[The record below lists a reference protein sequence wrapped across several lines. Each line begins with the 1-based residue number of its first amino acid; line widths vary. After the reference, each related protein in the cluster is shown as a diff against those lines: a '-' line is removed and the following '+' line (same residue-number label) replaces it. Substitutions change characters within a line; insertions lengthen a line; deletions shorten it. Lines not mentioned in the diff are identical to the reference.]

1 MASKINYDDKVS
13 LQTQENIPD
22 VNKVSSKDM
31 NEIKTVVNANADELD
46 VANKNIKNLQEAQ
59 GTNNTDITNLK
70 NRATTLENDNTT
82 NKSDI
87 SNLKTDNEANKSDI
101 SNLQNNKV
109 DKEEGKG
116 LSTEDFTTELKSKLE
131 GLENYNDTEIKEDIE
146 EVKNDLNNKVDKVEG
161 KNLSTNDFT
170 NEYKQKLEDLNNY
183 DDTQIKTD
191 ITELQEK
198 VTTLGE
204 VNTTNKSNIE
214 ALQEDNTQNKAN
226 IEELQ
231 ESQKEQNNEIDILT
245 NALPSE
251 TVEGETVNI
260 KGTIPVKFK
269 EFGVGGNNKQESRE
283 GYNEFK
289 TDTYLTKTFR
299 AGIPT
304 GDTSNAEI
312 NSYDENNVNF
322 STIQAGYFG
331 VLTEPVLIANG
342 ETKYISLT
350 LAGGNSDIRVGLIN
364 KTGENAYESLQIKSN
379 LLNQKYEW
387 AYTNNTGND
396 VDLCL
401 GIWTNSSDTYTIDV
415 SNIMITDSMG
425 KAYEPYGA
433 MPSTEFPSPVKCV
446 GSNKNILQINTDYFE
461 FTERGIKNKP
471 NAVGKTISEI
481 ELKKGQT
488 IKIGFKLF
496 SKPTQNTT
504 FTCDLDN
511 IENSSLNIGRFNNY
525 NLNQKYE
532 IEYTATED
540 VVMKYTLN
548 GNSNN
553 EEFEFQLWA
562 EYDELTNYSK
572 FGEGS
577 TEIKKVNKNILQ
589 INTDYF
595 EYTERG
601 IKRNST
607 KYDGA
612 TVTTFKIKKGQ
623 KIKIGLL
630 LFTKPT
636 TSTTFSFYEDGTTN
650 SIYGFNNINNN
661 TLNQIYEK
669 EYTATEDV
677 ELSFRLWGNSN
688 NEEFEFQLW
697 AELNELTDYE
707 QHKEQN
713 YTLTIQQEMLSGDYF
728 DLENGKE
735 VHKFIKKKITSADGW
750 FIGSNPNQETT
761 LRLVSNCSVPGL
773 SADKINAYSNY
784 FPAKTAN
791 YLWNNEEIGVAQ
803 SQSELIIRVEKSEF
817 PDISSFNNFI
827 DTHDVY
833 IYYTAPE
840 PIELDLTEEQST
852 ILEQLSNMKAY
863 EGETNIFSTD
873 ETSPIF
879 KITAVQKA
887 SALLTQ
893 VNDLNNKIAQLSQQ
907 ILEIAGGN

>member
-1 MASKINYDDKVS
+1 MWIPA
-13 LQTQENIPD
+13 NI
-22 VNKVSSKDM
+22 
-31 NEIKTVVNANADELD
+31 TVNATFS
-46 VANKNIKNLQEAQ
+46 IQ
-59 GTNNTDITNLK
+59 I
-70 NRATTLENDNTT
+70 
-82 NKSDI
+82 
-87 SNLKTDNEANKSDI
+87 
-101 SNLQNNKV
+101 
-109 DKEEGKG
+109 EEG
-116 LSTEDFTTELKSKLE
+116 TEFT
-131 GLENYNDTEIKEDIE
+131 GYE
-146 EVKNDLNNKVDKVEG
+146 E
-161 KNLSTNDFT
+161 
-170 NEYKQKLEDLNNY
+170 
-183 DDTQIKTD
+183 
-191 ITELQEK
+191 
-198 VTTLGE
+198 
-204 VNTTNKSNIE
+204 
-214 ALQEDNTQNKAN
+214 
-226 IEELQ
+226 
-231 ESQKEQNNEIDILT
+231 
-245 NALPSE
+245 
-251 TVEGETVNI
+251 
-260 KGTIPVKFK
+260 
-269 EFGVGGNNKQESRE
+269 
-283 GYNEFK
+283 
-289 TDTYLTKTFR
+289 
-299 AGIPT
+299 
-304 GDTSNAEI
+304 
-312 NSYDENNVNF
+312 
-322 STIQAGYFG
+322 
-331 VLTEPVLIANG
+331 
-342 ETKYISLT
+342 
-350 LAGGNSDIRVGLIN
+350 
-364 KTGENAYESLQIKSN
+364 
-379 LLNQKYEW
+379 
-387 AYTNNTGND
+387 
-396 VDLCL
+396 
-401 GIWTNSSDTYTIDV
+401 
-415 SNIMITDSMG
+415 
-425 KAYEPYGA
+425 YGA

-446 GSNKNILQINTDYFE
+446 GDNVNYFNKDTVTEGKYLTYQGQEVANTVWTYSDFISCTPNENWIISGYNTIGGAPARCFYNKDKELISGGAHNSQKSMMSFTTPDNCYYFRDSIAKADID
-461 FTERGIKNKP
+461 TVK
-471 NAVGKTISEI
+471 I
-481 ELKKGQT
+481 EKGDT
-488 IKIGFKLF
+488 
-496 SKPTQNTT
+496 ST
-504 FTCDLDN
+504 
-511 IENSSLNIGRFNNY
+511 S
-525 NLNQKYE
+525 
-532 IEYTATED
+532 
-540 VVMKYTLN
+540 
-548 GNSNN
+548 
-553 EEFEFQLWA
+553 
-562 EYDELTNYSK
+562 YSK

-803 SQSELIIRVEKSEF
+803 SQSQLIIRVEKSEF